1 MTDTIR
7 GQVLS
12 QLAPTPELSLKRIQW
27 FLANK
32 GIDAENLGHA
42 LVAASAKRSRS
53 DVVLY
58 LLEQSTTRNL
68 EISKKFLIH
77 AIKVAAGA
85 NLDSL
90 SALLKRATPDSAA
103 VVEAFENALI
113 SSRDDCIQHL
123 LDLQTEFT
131 GAQLNRLVKQG
142 TFHGKNEPVKIWL
155 NKGPIDEETRG
166 SCLVEV
172 TRRKDEEMITALV
185 SSGTVSKERYDQVC
199 GIAKD
204 QPQILELLKKN
215 DQGAQTT

>member
-103 VVEAFENALI
+103 VVEAL
-113 SSRDDCIQHL
+113 RTL
-123 LDLQTEFT
+123 
-131 GAQLNRLVKQG
+131 
-142 TFHGKNEPVKIWL
+142 
-155 NKGPIDEETRG
+155 
-166 SCLVEV
+166 
-172 TRRKDEEMITALV
+172 
-185 SSGTVSKERYDQVC
+185 
-199 GIAKD
+199 
-204 QPQILELLKKN
+204 
-215 DQGAQTT
+215 